1 MERSSPFGYAKMTVL
16 NSQQLIREKRV
27 MTLHEKIAES
37 YLHFQLKENI
47 QDMFVFFF
55 LGFLLKIV
63 FDR

>member
-1 MERSSPFGYAKMTVL
+1 MGYAEMTVL
-16 NSQQLIREKRV
+16 NSQQHEKRV

-47 QDMFVFFF
+47 QDMFAFFFYF
-55 LGFLLKIV
+55 LGFLLKVV

>member
-1 MERSSPFGYAKMTVL
+1 
-16 NSQQLIREKRV
+16 

-47 QDMFVFFF
+47 QDMFVVFF

>member
-55 LGFLLKIV
+55 F
-63 FDR
+63 